1 LYAIVKNEEGEALA
15 AARSVQLPILP
26 PRDVERIPL
35 SDVSWSGAM
44 TRAYE
49 IHWGGEI
56 FYEVT
61 FPVRTQAIKR
71 EREEIGL
78 MIDEGPGGASA
89 AGAEKNI
96 GLAEVGMSLSQ
107 KRVNATITDIYRNI
121 VLLTFLVILAGIA
134 VTVLLVKVIAGP
146 VNQLAA
152 AAKHIAE
159 GDLISKV
166 AVKSRD
172 EIGELATSFNRM
184 AEAIQQREGTLRS
197 HAEQLNRLNHQLVEQ
212 QQQLQQI
219 NSQLAAASR
228 HKSQFLANMSHELRT
243 PLNAIIGFSGILLN
257 PALGKVSDEE
267 RQEFLGN
274 IMASGKHLL
283 DLINE
288 VLDLSKIEAGKVALS
303 QDRLSVPDIL
313 ESVRQTVEP
322 LAEKKRI
329 TITTEVDSSLTS
341 LTADE
346 TKFRQILY
354 NLLSNAIK
362 FTPEAGQVTLRARAN
377 DSGAEFS
384 VSDTGIGIRP
394 EDRERIFQEFEQVE
408 MSAERRFEGTGLGL
422 TLAKKL
428 VELHDGRIWLD
439 SEVGK
444 GSTFSFVLPMNPR
457 TQRAEER
464 K

>member
-1 LYAIVKNEEGEALA
+1 
-15 AARSVQLPILP
+15 
-26 PRDVERIPL
+26 
-35 SDVSWSGAM
+35 M
-44 TRAYE
+44 TRAFE

-78 MIDEGPGGASA
+78 MIDEPPGAAA
-89 AGAEKNI
+89 AGADKSI

-107 KRVNATITDIYRNI
+107 KRVNATINNIYRNI
-121 VLLTFLVILAGIA
+121 ALLTLLVILAGIA

-146 VNQLAA
+146 INELAG

-159 GDLISKV
+159 GDLTSQV

-184 AEAIQQREGTLRS
+184 AEAIQQREGALRS

-212 QQQLQQI
+212 QRQLQEI
-219 NSQLAAASR
+219 NAQLAAASQ

-257 PALGKVSDEE
+257 PALGQVSDEE

-274 IMASGKHLL
+274 IVASGKHLL

-288 VLDLSKIEAGKVALS
+288 ILDLSKIEAGKMTLS
-303 QDRLSVPDIL
+303 RDRFSVREIL
-313 ESVRQTVEP
+313 EAVRQTVEP

-329 TITTEVDSSLTS
+329 TLTTEVDPALTS

-362 FTPEAGQVTLRARAN
+362 FTPEAGQVRLRARAEN
-377 DSGAEFS
+377 DRAEFS
-384 VSDTGIGIRP
+384 VTDTGIGIQP
-394 EDRERIFQEFEQVE
+394 KDLSRIFEAFEQVE

-422 TLAKKL
+422 PLAKKL
-428 VELHDGRIWLD
+428 VELQDGRIWVE

-444 GSTFSFVLPMNPR
+444 GSTFSFVLPMDPPSR
-457 TQRAEER
+457 PAEE
-464 K
+464 